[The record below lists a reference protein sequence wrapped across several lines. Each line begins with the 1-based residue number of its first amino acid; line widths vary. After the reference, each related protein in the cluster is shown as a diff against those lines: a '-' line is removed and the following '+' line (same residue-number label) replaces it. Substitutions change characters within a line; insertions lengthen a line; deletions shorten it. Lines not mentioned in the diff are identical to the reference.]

1 MSTLGRIAVVA
12 AALTLG
18 AGAAQAQQLNTNA
31 PGRYG
36 QVALDA
42 GFAPDP
48 HRSTVGAGG
57 DHDAS
62 RMGWGCVGYIDQRPS
77 FTLDYRAGDWPLY
90 ISAESE
96 ADTTLAVFGP
106 DGTWRCDD
114 DSGGDLNPMIG
125 WERPRSGRYQIF
137 VGRYGAANE
146 MAPAY
151 VSISELED
159 WSDDDDDWGDWFDEE
174 DYGGGGRP
182 DFTRSP
188 AYGSVRLSAGFTP
201 DPHTVRI
208 AAGGS
213 VNARQISGCTGW
225 IAEAPDYQVFWSGS
239 GPLPLTFHAVSNEA
253 DLTLVINDP
262 RGQWLCNDDADGLN
276 PVLTLPN
283 APAGRYDVWVGVY
296 SSGRL
301 ADSELRVTEIYRP
314 R

>member
-1 MSTLGRIAVVA
+1 MSSLGRIAAAA
-12 AALTLG
+12 AALTLA

-36 QVALDA
+36 QMALDA
-42 GFAPDP
+42 GFVPDP

-57 DHDAS
+57 AYDAS
-62 RMGWGCVGYIDQRPS
+62 RLGRGCVGYIDQRPS

-90 ISAESE
+90 ISAQSD
-96 ADTTLAVFGP
+96 ADTTLAIQGP
-106 DGTWRCDD
+106 DGAWRCDD
-114 DSGGDLNPMIG
+114 DSGGDLDPLIG

-151 VSISELED
+151 VSISELES
-159 WSDDDDDWGDWFDEE
+159 WSEDDDDWSDWLEE
-174 DYGGGGRP
+174 DYRSGRP
-182 DFTRSP
+182 DFTLPP
-188 AYGSVRLSAGFTP
+188 AYGSVRLFPGFRP

-208 AAGGS
+208 AAGGD
-213 VNARQISGCTGW
+213 VNARQISGCVGW
-225 IAEAPDYQVFWSGS
+225 IAEAPDYQVFWNGA
-239 GPLPLTFHAVSNEA
+239 GGLPLTFHAVSSEA

-262 RGQWLCNDDADGLN
+262 HGQWLCNDDADGLN

-283 APAGRYDVWVGVY
+283 ATAGRYDVWVGTY

-301 ADSELRVTEIYRP
+301 ANSELRVTELHRP